1 MMKQELEPEKGGITL
16 LTIIASMFAGW
27 IGVQSKKNRE
37 RDFQHGK
44 FSHFVI
50 GGVIFLI
57 LFVLAVVGVV
67 QLVLS
72 TAGPTASS

>member
-1 MMKQELEPEKGGITL
+1 MSEEKKSAEGVTL
-16 LTIIASMFAGW
+16 LTIIASLFAGW
-27 IGVQSKKNRE
+27 IGVQSKKNRD

-44 FSHFVI
+44 FSHFII

-57 LFVLAVVGVV
+57 LFILTVVGVV

-72 TAGPTASS
+72 NAGPTAGS

>member
-1 MMKQELEPEKGGITL
+1 MNKKKESEKQGVTL

-27 IGVQSKKNRE
+27 IGVQSKANRD

-72 TAGPTASS
+72 TAGSTAGS

>member
-1 MMKQELEPEKGGITL
+1 MNKKKESEKQGVTL

-27 IGVQSKKNRE
+27 IGVQSKANRD

-50 GGVIFLI
+50 GGAIFLI

-72 TAGPTASS
+72 TAGSTAGS